1 MNFRF
6 IFTHNV
12 LRLNLFEY
20 GLFERG
26 GGGII
31 LINCH
36 HILSFAFLCTLL
48 YFGTLL
54 AFSVTALVPMHQ
66 DSREATAT
74 PQKLEEKVMPNARQ
88 R

>member
-1 MNFRF
+1 MNFLF

-12 LRLNLFEY
+12 LRLNLLEY

-26 GGGII
+26 GGII
-31 LINCH
+31 FINCH

-54 AFSVTALVPMHQ
+54 AFSVTAQVPMHQ

-74 PQKLEEKVMPNARQ
+74 CQKLEEKVMPNARQ

>member
-12 LRLNLFEY
+12 LRLNLLEY

-26 GGGII
+26 GGII
-31 LINCH
+31 STNCH
-36 HILSFAFLCTLL
+36 HILFFAFLCTLL

-54 AFSVTALVPMHQ
+54 AFSVTAQVPMHQ

-74 PQKLEEKVMPNARQ
+74 CQKLEEKVMPNARQ